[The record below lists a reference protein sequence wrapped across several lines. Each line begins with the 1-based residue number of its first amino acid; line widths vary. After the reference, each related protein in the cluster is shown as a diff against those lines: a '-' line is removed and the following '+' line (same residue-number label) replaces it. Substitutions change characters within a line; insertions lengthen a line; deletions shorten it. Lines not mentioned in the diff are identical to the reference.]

1 MKSFK
6 YSKILIALFGMFLL
20 SSATHKVQA
29 QKKNKARLT
38 VKYKK
43 HMNGDA
49 LFEIKAGARVD
60 RKNVAVSGIE
70 LTVSNVTDDGSNK
83 IGSTVTDHMGQTVFV
98 IENFGSMQKDKEGV
112 YNFKIQFNGN
122 DEFKKVSKSIS
133 VMDAN
138 LLASVEEIDEV
149 NYLKA
154 VLTDATTN
162 EPITGESVSLQV
174 DRLFKPLTIGESF
187 YTTDADGVVMAP
199 IANDIP
205 GIDGNLTFMAVIDSD
220 DYHKVISSIDAKI
233 GVPIVENSTFDER
246 TLWSPRDKT
255 PILMLIFLNLLIF
268 GIWSILIYL
277 TYNLIKIAKS

>member
-20 SSATHKVQA
+20 SSATHEVQA

-49 LFEIKAGARVD
+49 LFEIKAAARVN

-83 IGSTVTDHMGQTVFV
+83 IGTTATNHMGQSVFI
-98 IENFGSMQKDKEGV
+98 IENFSDLQKDDAGA
-112 YNFKIQFNGN
+112 YNFKIQFKGN
-122 DEFKKVSKSIS
+122 DEFRKVSKSIS

-138 LLASVEEIDEV
+138 LVASVEEIDEV

-154 VLTDATTN
+154 VLTDAITN
-162 EPITGESVSLQV
+162 EPIVGESVTLQV
-174 DRLFKPLTIGESF
+174 ERLFNPLTIGESF
-187 YTTDADGVVMAP
+187 YTTDADGAVIAP
-199 IANDIP
+199 IDNDIP
-205 GIDGNLTFMAVIDSD
+205 GIDGNLRLQAVIDSD
-220 DYHKVISSIDAKI
+220 DYHNVIASVDAKI
-233 GVPIVENSTFDER
+233 GVPIVDKSTFDQR

-255 PILMLIFLNLLIF
+255 PTLMLILLNLLIF